1 MNSTG
6 RRLLLAISMAS
17 LVAMGSPAAGEEAR
31 AETDK
36 PITAETLQAVKEGG
50 YVIYMRHS
58 LSDLSTH
65 DQLPLV
71 NLEDCS
77 SQRNLTAE
85 GRLRAADIGKA
96 IKRLRIPVGEVL
108 ASPYCRTRETA
119 EQAFGKALA
128 SHALLNTANLTDQE
142 KAPIVA
148 ELRTLLGR
156 PVPPGSNRVLVSHSS
171 TLSDATGIF
180 PKPQGVVL
188 VFRPDGN
195 GSFRHVAT
203 IAPTD
208 WEKIGSP
215 RR

>member
-1 MNSTG
+1 MKSAG

-17 LVAMGSPAAGEEAR
+17 LLATGSSAAGEEAR
-31 AETDK
+31 AEADK
-36 PITAETLQAVKEGG
+36 PSAAETLQVVKEGG
-50 YVIYMRHS
+50 YVIYMRHG
-58 LSDLSTH
+58 LSDTSTR
-65 DQLPLV
+65 DQVPLV

-85 GRLRAADIGKA
+85 GRFQATDVGKA
-96 IKRLRIPVGEVL
+96 IKRLRIPVGDVL
-108 ASPYCRTRETA
+108 TSPYCRTRETA
-119 EQAFGKALA
+119 GLAFGKGLV
-128 SHALLNTANLTDQE
+128 SYGLRNTANLTDQE

-156 PVPPGSNRVLVSHSS
+156 PVTPGSNRVLVSHSS
-171 TLSDATGIF
+171 TLADATGIF

-188 VFRPDGN
+188 IFRPDGS
-195 GSFRHVAT
+195 GGFRYVAT

-208 WEKIGSP
+208 WEKFWPS